1 VRRRLFPVLLALAI
15 ATLGIRAFASDCVDP
30 PLMSAGIRPGDTLA
44 YAFVGPWPN
53 AADKTCVEAGIAAWN
68 TANAAPG
75 GSGVAFVPV
84 ADGAPPDITVN
95 RIFIDSDAAG
105 NTTDKRYDDDG
116 YVTGF
121 GVQITTH
128 TDLVSDCTGLM
139 KVALHE
145 FGHGQGLGHPNGIG
159 GSSVMNNFY
168 GTDDEGG
175 NLPLAPTDCDE
186 AAVAE
191 ASLAPQPEQR

>member
-1 VRRRLFPVLLALAI
+1 MRRRFFPVLVAVAVAALGA
-15 ATLGIRAFASDCVDP
+15 RAFAADCVNP
-30 PLMSAGIRPGDTLA
+30 PLISSGIRPGSVLT
-44 YAFVGPWPN
+44 YAFVGPWPQDT
-53 AADKTCVEAGIAAWN
+53 DKACVEEGIAAWN

-75 GSGVAFVPV
+75 GSGVSFVPV
-84 ADGAPPDITVN
+84 AAAAPPDITIN
-95 RIFIDSDAAG
+95 RVFIESDAAG
-105 NTTDKRYDDDG
+105 STAGRRYDADG

-139 KVALHE
+139 KVAEHE

-168 GTDDEGG
+168 GTDDAGG

-186 AAVAE
+186 AGVTE
-191 ASLAPQPEQR
+191 ASLAPQPELR